1 MSIFLSVGRRKTSI
15 AQIRLVGGG
24 SGKISVNGK
33 IIEEYFQFLPTHLD
47 SALQPLKLVNVE
59 NSFDIFIKA
68 NGGGL
73 TGQADA
79 IKLGIA
85 RALYSI
91 VPENQQRLLKS
102 LGLLTRDARAK
113 ERRKYGLK
121 KARKA
126 SQYSKR

>member
-1 MSIFLSVGRRKTSI
+1 M
-15 AQIRLVGGG
+15 
-24 SGKISVNGK
+24 
-33 IIEEYFQFLPTHLD
+33 
-47 SALQPLKLVNVE
+47 QPLKLVNVE
-59 NSFDIFIKA
+59 NSFDIFIKTK
-68 NGGGL
+68 GGGL